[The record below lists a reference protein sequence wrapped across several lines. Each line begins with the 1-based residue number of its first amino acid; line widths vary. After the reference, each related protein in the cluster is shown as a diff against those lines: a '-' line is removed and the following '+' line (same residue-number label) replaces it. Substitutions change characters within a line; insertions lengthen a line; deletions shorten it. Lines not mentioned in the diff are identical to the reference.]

1 MQKKNAVTLRDIE
14 LFLLDLDGTLYLGD
28 TVIDGAVEFV
38 ATLQRLGI
46 RYLFVTNNSSR
57 SAMQYGEKLR
67 SMGFAV
73 TDEQV
78 LTSGQ
83 ITSWYLS
90 RQQPGARCYVVG
102 TDSFKKE
109 LLLVGLQVLD
119 GAQAAATAD
128 YVVAGFDTEL
138 TYEKLRIACTLLE
151 RGVRFVATN
160 PDMVCPIGKGRFIPD
175 CGSICMMLE
184 TATRRQP
191 TVIGKP
197 HTIVFDFINAERPF
211 YRAQRMAVVG
221 DRLAT
226 DGALA
231 CNASIMSICV
241 LSGEASLRDIANA
254 PSQPDMV
261 VPTIGALLPY
271 LT

>member
-1 MQKKNAVTLRDIE
+1 MQKKNADTLRDIE
-14 LFLLDLDGTLYLGD
+14 LFLLDLDGTVYLGD
-28 TVIDGAVEFV
+28 TVIDGAIDFV
-38 ATLQRLGI
+38 AKLQRSGI

-57 SAMQYGEKLR
+57 SALQYVKKLR
-67 SMGFAV
+67 RLGFAV
-73 TDEQV
+73 ADDQV

-83 ITSWYLS
+83 ITSWYLA
-90 RQQPGARCYVVG
+90 QQHPGAGCYVVG

-109 LLLVGLQVLD
+109 LASVGLQVLD
-119 GAQAAATAD
+119 GEIAVVVAD

-160 PDMVCPIGKGRFIPD
+160 PDLVCPIGKGKFIPD

-197 HTIVFDFINAERPF
+197 HTTVFDFIKAERST
-211 YRAQRMAVVG
+211 YQTQRMAVVG

-226 DGALA
+226 DGVLA
-231 CNASIMSICV
+231 FNASIMSICV
-241 LSGEASLRDIANA
+241 LSGEASLRAIADS
-254 PSQPDMV
+254 PCQPDIV
-261 VPTIGALLPY
+261 VPTVGALLPF